1 MVALL
6 PWSDFTSMFPSQA
19 VPDSQPRTI
28 LLVEDDDQLRI
39 LLREV
44 LRVSGYTVL
53 EARLNSQA
61 AMLFKQHADRI
72 DLMLTDVMMPG
83 TTGYELAKR
92 LLAWRPDMKVLFMS
106 GLPRET
112 IEAERLLD
120 PSAPFLQKPFD
131 GSTLLAKIRE
141 VLHPSSSTPALRP
154 ARPLDTPQHLQ
165 KEVTTMQATL
175 SALAQVVQHLTQ
187 QLSKQSGNHG
197 RSKAAGIHSKRHQL
211 RARRRTFLNHREEE
225 NP

>member
-1 MVALL
+1 
-6 PWSDFTSMFPSQA
+6 
-19 VPDSQPRTI
+19 
-28 LLVEDDDQLRI
+28 
-39 LLREV
+39 
-44 LRVSGYTVL
+44 
-53 EARLNSQA
+53 
-61 AMLFKQHADRI
+61 MLFGQHADRI

-83 TTGYELAKR
+83 TTGYHLAKR
-92 LLAWRPDMKVLFMS
+92 LRVWRPDMKVLFMS

-120 PSAPFLQKPFD
+120 PGAPFLPKPFD

-141 VLHPSSSTPALRP
+141 ILHPSASMPALRP
-154 ARPLDTPQHLQ
+154 APALDTPQHLM

-187 QLSKQSGNHG
+187 QLSKQSGDRRH
-197 RSKAAGIHSKRHQL
+197 SKAAAFQSKRHQL

>member
-1 MVALL
+1 
-6 PWSDFTSMFPSQA
+6 MFPSQA
-19 VPDSQPRTI
+19 VPESLPRTI
-28 LLVEDDDQLRI
+28 LLVEDDEQLRI

-44 LRVSGYTVL
+44 LRASGYTVL

-61 AMLFKQHADRI
+61 AMLFGQHADRI

-83 TTGYELAKR
+83 TTGYHLAKR
-92 LLAWRPDMKVLFMS
+92 LRVWRPDMKVLFMS

-120 PSAPFLQKPFD
+120 PGAPFLPKPFD

-141 VLHPSSSTPALRP
+141 ILHPSASMPALRP
-154 ARPLDTPQHLQ
+154 APALDTPQHLM

-187 QLSKQSGNHG
+187 QLSKQSGDH
-197 RSKAAGIHSKRHQL
+197 RHSKAAGIQSKRHQL

>member
-1 MVALL
+1 
-6 PWSDFTSMFPSQA
+6 MFPSQA
-19 VPDSQPRTI
+19 VPESLARTI
-28 LLVEDDDQLRI
+28 LLVEDDEQLRI

-61 AMLFKQHADRI
+61 AMLFGQHADRI

-83 TTGYELAKR
+83 TTGYHLAKR
-92 LLAWRPDMKVLFMS
+92 LRVWRPDMKVLFMS

-112 IEAERLLD
+112 IEAEGLLD
-120 PSAPFLQKPFD
+120 PGAPFLPKPFD
-131 GSTLLAKIRE
+131 SSTLLAKIRE
-141 VLHPSSSTPALRP
+141 ILHPSASMPALRP
-154 ARPLDTPQHLQ
+154 APALDTPQHLM

-187 QLSKQSGNHG
+187 QLSKQSGDRRH
-197 RSKAAGIHSKRHQL
+197 SKAAGIQSKRHQL